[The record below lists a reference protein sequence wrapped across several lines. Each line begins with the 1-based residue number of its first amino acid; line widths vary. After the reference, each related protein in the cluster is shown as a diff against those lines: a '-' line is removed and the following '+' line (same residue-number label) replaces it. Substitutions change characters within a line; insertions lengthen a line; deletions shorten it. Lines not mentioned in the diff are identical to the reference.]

1 MNRIESGVARCKAR
15 LDERLKAGIIA
26 QSDVDKLHK
35 QLDMEIGEYVRFQ
48 ELKSLASVEGKLSL
62 DEAQTVYEFLGN
74 TPEHFNRQPVEVKV
88 VLTEVFAKLLK

>member
-15 LDERLKAGIIA
+15 LDERLEAGIIA
-26 QSDVDKLHK
+26 QSDVDTLHK

-48 ELKSLASVEGKLSL
+48 ELKSLASVEGTLTL
-62 DEAQTVYEFLGN
+62 DEAQTVYGFLGN
-74 TPEHFNRQPVEVKV
+74 TPDHFNRQPVEVKV